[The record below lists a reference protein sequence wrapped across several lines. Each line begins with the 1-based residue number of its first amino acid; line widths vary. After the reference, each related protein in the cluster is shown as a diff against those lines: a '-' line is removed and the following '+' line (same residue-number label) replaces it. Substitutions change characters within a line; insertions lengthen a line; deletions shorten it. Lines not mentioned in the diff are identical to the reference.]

1 MADLAP
7 PQLTFPGKAC
17 PDCGRREILL
27 PPPLPE
33 VGDDF
38 DWQARD
44 YDGFRLAMLEE
55 LAARFPERNNWTP
68 ADLEVVLVEA
78 VAAVLD
84 QLSDMLD
91 RVTGEAYLGT
101 ARRPESVYELLTL
114 IGYMPSDRKNQSEMI
129 AKWREQPWEMERV
142 RHEGPRAI
150 RRQQR
155 MVSAGDYADRVQ
167 AHPLVERASAN
178 IAWGGS
184 WTLLTI
190 AVILPNNNKLEAAIS
205 PSNEDK
211 KAVKAYHDQLGV
223 PEPVWRD
230 NTTYREVLT
239 TFVETLR
246 MIGQEVQLR
255 DAVPVGIYIALT
267 VRLSSNYYQSEVRR
281 AIEQRLSPQPG
292 GLFEPGNL
300 AFGEDLYLSDVV
312 QGVMQLAGVENV
324 CVDHFKRVGQQFPDE
339 IESERIKL
347 SGLEIAVCDNKPG
360 APERGYV
367 RIRCAGGQKG

>member
-7 PQLTFPGKAC
+7 PQLAFPDKAC

-55 LAARFPERNNWTP
+55 LAARFPERSNWTP
-68 ADLEVVLVEA
+68 ADLEVVLVET

-91 RVTGEAYLGT
+91 RVTGEAYLET

-114 IGYMPSDRKNQSEMI
+114 IGYDIPGERSEII

-155 MVSAGDYADRVQ
+155 MVSAGDYAERVQ
-167 AHPLVERASAN
+167 AYPLVERASAN

-190 AVILPNNNKLEAAIS
+190 AVILPNNHKLEDDIS
-205 PSNEDK
+205 ASEEDK
-211 KAVKAYHDQLGV
+211 KAVEDYHDQLGV
-223 PEPVWRD
+223 PKPVWRA
-230 NTTYREVLT
+230 NTTYRELLT

-281 AIEQRLSPQPG
+281 AIAQRLSPQPG
-292 GLFEPGNL
+292 GLFEPGKL

-347 SGLEIAVCDNKPG
+347 SGLEIAVCDNQPG

-367 RIRCAGGQKG
+367 RITCAGGQKG